1 MTRVAIDR
9 DIERMARHLA
19 AKHGKRASEV
29 VADRIRDLVKSGDRG
44 AAEVW
49 RQIADALR
57 ELED

>member
-1 MTRVAIDR
+1 MARVTIDR

-19 AKHGKRASEV
+19 GKHGARASEV
-29 VADRIRDLVKSGDRG
+29 VAERIRDLVKSGDRG

-57 ELED
+57 ALEG